1 MVKSLVLIPISLVL
15 NFVLLDMSM
24 LRREHAQGEKSAQR
38 FDLEQSHLSCCSSNP
53 PIWTFYDMLPCFFCD
68 SAIKN
73 KWYFSLTTSDIVHWK
88 KETIILFLWAK
99 TRTSPMT
106 RLVTFCG
113 LVRVHQEKPTWLGGL
128 FENISVWTRHWSSS
142 SKKNSTLFQPITT
155 WFVYGSNNI
164 RSNTMASLS
173 GKDRLRRCL
182 CRFPHDPTGRS
193 WYSLCCNQELCIAVA
208 VPALSYRNN
217 TNNSIVIN

>member
-1 MVKSLVLIPISLVL
+1 MTCCHVFLWFSHKKQMIFFIDHIWYCSL
-15 NFVLLDMSM
+15 
-24 LRREHAQGEKSAQR
+24 EKGN
-38 FDLEQSHLSCCSSNP
+38 HHP
-53 PIWTFYDMLPCFFCD
+53 
-68 SAIKN
+68 
-73 KWYFSLTTSDIVHWK
+73 
-88 KETIILFLWAK
+88 FLWAK

-128 FENISVWTRHWSSS
+128 FETISVWTRHWSSS

-208 VPALSYRNN
+208 VPAVIYCNN

>member
-1 MVKSLVLIPISLVL
+1 
-15 NFVLLDMSM
+15 
-24 LRREHAQGEKSAQR
+24 
-38 FDLEQSHLSCCSSNP
+38 
-53 PIWTFYDMLPCFFCD
+53 MLPCFFCD
-68 SAIKN
+68 SAIEN
-73 KWYFSLTTSDIVHWK
+73 KKHMIFFSEHIWYFSLEKGNHHP
-88 KETIILFLWAK
+88 FLWAK

-128 FENISVWTRHWSSS
+128 FENISVWTRHWSSF
-142 SKKNSTLFQPITT
+142 SKKNPAILFQPIST

-164 RSNTMASLS
+164 RSSTMASLS

-208 VPALSYRNN
+208 VPALIYRNN
-217 TNNSIVIN
+217 TNNSIVINE